1 MLSKL
6 RHKSMTQDPAKP
18 QFFFLYMVCFWL
30 ITTFKDNF
38 LWWAYILSTDL
49 ALDLDVLVLASHS
62 KVDDLIGSLKCVVT
76 NSG

>member
-1 MLSKL
+1 
-6 RHKSMTQDPAKP
+6 MTQDPAKP
-18 QFFFLYMVCFWL
+18 QFFSFTWFVFGCCHL

-38 LWWAYILSTDL
+38 LWWAYFLSTDL

-62 KVDDLIGSLKCVVT
+62 KVDDLIGSLECVVT